1 MIRTTISTSGRRGRP
16 GHMAASG
23 LIGALAVGML
33 LAGCSGSSET
43 SSAPAPDGARAPVTG
58 KVDSGVAAGTPAP
71 ASGQDIAGGSAA
83 LSPADANKAFSTV
96 LPGLQDR
103 SIIRTANLSVRVKDV
118 LASAGKAETLAAGA
132 GGFVAGEQ
140 TQADPDQP
148 DLARA
153 VLTLRVPG
161 PRLPQLLGDL
171 GRLGALIS
179 QDQAASD
186 VTAEVIDVQARIA
199 SQQASVNRIRALLG
213 QAKTIGQ
220 VVQIEGELA
229 NREGAL
235 ESLKGQSKALADQT
249 SLATVTA
256 TLVGL
261 GAAPPVVTPAETGFG
276 HGLKQGWKAFTT
288 ATNWLLTALGAVLPF
303 LIIGV
308 PLLWVLISVRRRRGG
323 HAAPV
328 SGPEAA

>member
-1 MIRTTISTSGRRGRP
+1 MIRTTTSTSRRP
-16 GHMAASG
+16 GHTVAYA
-23 LIGALAVGML
+23 LIGTLAVGML
-33 LAGCSGSSET
+33 LAGCSGFGET
-43 SSAPAPDGARAPVTG
+43 SSVAAPDGARAPVTG

-71 ASGQDIAGGSAA
+71 ASASAQDLAGGAAA

-256 TLVGL
+256 TLVGS
-261 GAAPPVVTPAETGFG
+261 GSAPPVVTPAETGFG

-288 ATNWLLTALGAVLPF
+288 ATTWLLTALGAVLPF

-308 PLLWVLISVRRRRGG
+308 PLLWVLVSVRRRRSD
-323 HAAPV
+323 HTAPV
-328 SGPEAA
+328 PGPEVA

>member
-1 MIRTTISTSGRRGRP
+1 MIRTTSSTSGGRGRT
-16 GHMAASG
+16 AAYG
-23 LIGALAVGML
+23 LASTLAVGML
-33 LAGCSGSSET
+33 LAGCSGAGET
-43 SSAPAPDGARAPVTG
+43 SSAAAPAMG
-58 KVDSGVAAGTPAP
+58 KVDTGVAGGAPAPTPARGTAL
-71 ASGQDIAGGSAA
+71 AST
-83 LSPADANKAFSTV
+83 ADASKAFSAV

-148 DLARA
+148 DMARA

-161 PRLPQLLGDL
+161 SRLPQLLGDL
-171 GRLGALIS
+171 GRLGALLS

-256 TLVGL
+256 TLVGQ
-261 GAAPPVVTPAETGFG
+261 GAGPPVVTPAETGFA
-276 HGLKQGWKAFTT
+276 HGLKQGWKAFTS
-288 ATNWLLTALGAVLPF
+288 ATTWLLTALGSVLPF

-308 PLLWVLISVRRRRGG
+308 PLLWALASLRRRRSG
-323 HAAPV
+323 HPAPV
-328 SGPEAA
+328 PGPEAA

>member
-1 MIRTTISTSGRRGRP
+1 MIRTTTSTSRRP
-16 GHMAASG
+16 GHTVAYA
-23 LIGALAVGML
+23 LIGTLAVGML

-43 SSAPAPDGARAPVTG
+43 SSAPAPAMG
-58 KVDSGVAAGTPAP
+58 KVDTGVA
-71 ASGQDIAGGSAA
+71 GSAPGSVPTTAQDAAGRATA
-83 LSPADANKAFSTV
+83 LSPADATKAFSAV

-103 SIIRTANLSVRVKDV
+103 SIIRTANLSIRVKDV

-161 PRLPQLLGDL
+161 PRLPRLLGDL

-256 TLVGL
+256 TLVGS
-261 GAAPPVVTPAETGFG
+261 GSAPPVVTPAETGFG

-288 ATNWLLTALGAVLPF
+288 ATTWLLTALGAVLPF

-308 PLLWVLISVRRRRGG
+308 PLLWVLATARRRRSG

-328 SGPEAA
+328 PGPEAA